1 VSVDSTAGASTAFS
15 AGRYQ
20 SAKQAP
26 PHEIPKV
33 NPWLIAMTVMLAT
46 FMEVLDTSI
55 ANVALPHIAGSL
67 SASVDESTWV
77 LTSYLIANA
86 IILPLSG
93 WLSELFGRKRFYMTC
108 VVIFTGSSLLCG
120 MAPSLQLL
128 VFFRILQGL
137 GGGGLQPSAQA
148 ILADTF
154 TVRQRGMAFSIYG
167 MAVVFAPAIGPTL
180 GGWITDSYSWRWL
193 FYINIPVGI
202 LSLMLVSRLI
212 HNPPAMAGKPLTRE
226 NFLSMDWMGMSLL
239 ALGLGALEFVL
250 DKGQED
256 DWFGSGRIRFLAVVA
271 VLCLIAVIVREL
283 VIKNPVVNLRLY
295 RERNFSLANGL
306 IFCLGFVLAGSTVL
320 LPQFLQTLMGY
331 SAMRAGMVLSPA
343 GVVLIFAM
351 PTAGF
356 LLGRIGARP
365 MIIFGFIV
373 LGSSLWM
380 TSRLQLQTDYA
391 TFTRIRMMASVGLA
405 ALFTPIS
412 TTCFSRIPAGKNNA
426 ASSLYN
432 LMRNLG
438 SSCGIA
444 AVTTVLA
451 RRAQFHQL
459 RLTEHLSAA
468 HTRAGQMQLG
478 AYLAQHGN
486 GLGTPAA
493 RAARMLYRSVLQQAG
508 AMAYLDAFWLLGT
521 LCFVLPVFALFI
533 VKVKHAP
540 AMQTK

>member
-1 VSVDSTAGASTAFS
+1 VSTVPS
-15 AGRYQ
+15 AV
-20 SAKQAP
+20 
-26 PHEIPKV
+26 IPKV

-93 WLSELFGRKRFYMTC
+93 WLTELFGRKRFYMTC

-120 MAPSLQLL
+120 IAPSLPLL

-154 TVRQRGMAFSIYG
+154 LPSQRGMAFSIYG

-193 FYINIPVGI
+193 FYINVPVGI
-202 LSLMLVSRLI
+202 LSLALVSRLI
-212 HNPPAMAGKPLTRE
+212 HNPPALAGKPLTRG
-226 NFLSMDWMGMSLL
+226 NLLSMDWTGMGLL
-239 ALGLGALEFVL
+239 ALGLGSLEFVL

-256 DWFGSGRIRFLAVVA
+256 DWFGSGRIEILAIVA
-271 VLCLIAVIVREL
+271 VICLIAVVIREM
-283 VIKNPVVNLRLY
+283 VIKNPVVDLRLY
-295 RERNFSLANGL
+295 RERNFSLSHIL
-306 IFCLGFVLAGSTVL
+306 IFCVGFVLSGSTVL

-331 SAMRAGMVLSPA
+331 SATRAGMVLSPS
-343 GVVLIFAM
+343 GIVLIFCM
-351 PTAGF
+351 PMAGI
-356 LLGRIGARP
+356 LLGRVGARP
-365 MIIFGFIV
+365 MIIFGFVV
-373 LGSSLWM
+373 LGSSLWLM
-380 TSRLQLQTDYA
+380 ARLQLQTDFD
-391 TFTRIRMMASVGLA
+391 TFTLLRMMSALGLA

-412 TTCFSRIPAGKNNA
+412 TTCFSRVPPGKNNA

-438 SSCGIA
+438 SSFGIA

-459 RLTEHLSAA
+459 RLSEHLSAG
-468 HTRAGQMQLG
+468 HTRVQQAQLG
-478 AYLAQHGN
+478 QYLLQHAD
-486 GLGTPAA
+486 GLGLPAA
-493 RAARMLYRSVLQQAG
+493 RAGRLLYRSVLQQAG

-521 LCFVLPVFALFI
+521 LCFVMPVFALFI
-533 VKVKHAP
+533 VKTKHAAAP
-540 AMQTK
+540 SIPVE

>member
-1 VSVDSTAGASTAFS
+1 
-15 AGRYQ
+15 
-20 SAKQAP
+20 
-26 PHEIPKV
+26 
-33 NPWLIAMTVMLAT
+33 MTVMLST

-67 SASVDESTWV
+67 SASIDESTWV

-93 WLSELFGRKRFYMTC
+93 WLTELFGRKRFYMTC

-120 MAPSLQLL
+120 IAPSLPLL
-128 VFFRILQGL
+128 VLFRILQGL

-154 TVRQRGMAFSIYG
+154 PPSQRGMAFSIYG

-193 FYINIPVGI
+193 FYINVPVGI

-212 HNPPAMAGKPLTRE
+212 HNPPALAGRPLTRR
-226 NFLSMDWMGMSLL
+226 NLFSMDWTGMGLL
-239 ALGLGALEFVL
+239 ALGLGSLEFVL

-256 DWFGSGRIRFLAVVA
+256 DWFGSGRIQFLVAVAVV
-271 VLCLIAVIVREL
+271 CLIAVIIREL
-283 VIKNPVVNLRLY
+283 VVKNPVVDLRLY
-295 RERNFSLANGL
+295 RERNFSLSHIL

-320 LPQFLQTLMGY
+320 LPQFLQTLLGY
-331 SAMRAGMVLSPA
+331 SATRAGMVLSPA
-343 GVVLIFAM
+343 GVVLIFGM
-351 PTAGF
+351 PIAGL

-365 MIIFGFIV
+365 MIIFGFLV
-373 LGSSLWM
+373 LGISLWL
-380 TSRLQLQTDYA
+380 TARLDLQADYA
-391 TFTRIRMMASVGLA
+391 TFTIVRMLSSVGLA
-405 ALFTPIS
+405 ALFAPIS
-412 TTCFSRIPAGKNNA
+412 TTCFSRVPPGKNNA

-438 SSCGIA
+438 SSFGIA
-444 AVTTVLA
+444 SVTTVLA
-451 RRAQFHQL
+451 RRVQFHQL
-459 RLTEHLSAA
+459 RLSEHLSAA
-468 HTRAGQMQLG
+468 HASVQQTQIAG
-478 AYLAQHGN
+478 YLAQHGD
-486 GLGTPAA
+486 GLGEPAT

-521 LCFVLPVFALFI
+521 LCFIMPLIAVFI
-533 VKVKHAP
+533 QKVKHSSEP
-540 AMQTK
+540 AMHGE

>member
-1 VSVDSTAGASTAFS
+1 VSANSHATPGSDTEFP
-15 AGRYQ
+15 R
-20 SAKQAP
+20 
-26 PHEIPKV
+26 V

-93 WLSELFGRKRFYMTC
+93 WLTELFGRKRFYMTC
-108 VVIFTGSSLLCG
+108 VVIFTASSLLCG
-120 MAPSLQLL
+120 IAPSLQLL
-128 VFFRILQGL
+128 VFFRIMQGL

-154 TVRQRGMAFSIYG
+154 PPRQRGIAFSIYG

-193 FYINIPVGI
+193 FYINVPVGI
-202 LSLMLVSRLI
+202 LSLLLVSRLI
-212 HNPPAMAGKPLTRE
+212 HNPPALAGKPLTRA
-226 NFLSMDWMGMSLL
+226 NLLSMDWMGMGLL
-239 ALGLGALEFVL
+239 ALGLGSLEFVL

-256 DWFGSGRIRFLAVVA
+256 DWFGSGKIRFLVA
-271 VLCLIAVIVREL
+271 IAIVCLIVVVIREL
-283 VIKNPVVNLRLY
+283 VIRHPVVDLKLY
-295 RERNFSLANGL
+295 KDRNFSLSNIL

-320 LPQFLQTLMGY
+320 LPQFLQTLLGY
-331 SAMRAGMVLSPA
+331 SATRAGMVLSP
-343 GVVLIFAM
+343 GGIVLIFTM
-351 PTAGF
+351 PMAGL

-365 MIIFGFIV
+365 MIVFGFIV
-373 LGSSLWM
+373 LGSSLWL

-391 TFTRIRMMASVGLA
+391 TFTIVRMMASVGLA
-405 ALFTPIS
+405 SLFTPIS
-412 TTCFSRIPAGKNNA
+412 TTCFSRVPPGKNNA

-438 SSCGIA
+438 SSFGIA

-451 RRAQFHQL
+451 RRVQLHQS
-459 RLTEHLSAA
+459 RLTEHLSEA
-468 HTRAGQMQLG
+468 HIRVRQTQTGQ
-478 AYLAQHGN
+478 YLAQHGD
-486 GLGTPAA
+486 GLGLPAA

-521 LCFVLPVFALFI
+521 LCFVMPVFALFI
-533 VKVKHAP
+533 VKVKHASAPTLP
-540 AMQTK
+540 AE

>member
-1 VSVDSTAGASTAFS
+1 VSADSSASS
-15 AGRYQ
+15 ALPRGL
-20 SAKQAP
+20 P
-26 PHEIPKV
+26 EV

-93 WLSELFGRKRFYMTC
+93 WLTELFGRKRFYMTC

-120 MAPSLQLL
+120 IAPSLPLL
-128 VFFRILQGL
+128 VLFRILQGL

-154 TVRQRGMAFSIYG
+154 PPRQRGMAFSIYG

-180 GGWITDSYSWRWL
+180 GGWITDSYTWRWL
-193 FYINIPVGI
+193 FYINVPVGI
-202 LSLMLVSRLI
+202 LSLILVSRLI
-212 HNPPAMAGKPLTRE
+212 HNPPALAGKPLTRE
-226 NFLSMDWMGMSLL
+226 NLFSMDWMGMGLL
-239 ALGLGALEFVL
+239 ALGLGSLEFVL

-256 DWFGSGRIRFLAVVA
+256 DWFGSGRIQFLVA
-271 VLCLIAVIVREL
+271 VAVICLIWVIIREL
-283 VIKNPVVNLRLY
+283 VIKNPVVDLTLY
-295 RERNFSLANGL
+295 RERNFSLSHLL

-331 SAMRAGMVLSPA
+331 SATRAGMVLSPA
-343 GVVLIFAM
+343 GVVLIFGM
-351 PTAGF
+351 PMAGI

-365 MIIFGFIV
+365 MIVFGFIV
-373 LGSSLWM
+373 LGSSLWL

-391 TFTRIRMMASVGLA
+391 TFTLVRMMSSVGLA
-405 ALFTPIS
+405 ALFSPIS
-412 TTCFSRIPAGKNNA
+412 TTCFSRVPPGKNNA

-438 SSCGIA
+438 SSFGIA

-451 RRAQFHQL
+451 RRGQFHQL
-459 RLTEHLSAA
+459 RLSEHLSAA
-468 HTRAGQMQLG
+468 QSRVQQAKLSR
-478 AYLAQHGN
+478 YLAQHGD
-486 GLGTPAA
+486 GLGQPAA

-521 LCFVLPVFALFI
+521 LCFVMPLFALFI
-533 VKVKHAP
+533 VKVKHSP
-540 AMQTK
+540 EPTMQGE

>member
-1 VSVDSTAGASTAFS
+1 MGVSGES
-15 AGRYQ
+15 AGLPH
-20 SAKQAP
+20 AP
-26 PHEIPKV
+26 HPEV

-93 WLSELFGRKRFYMTC
+93 WLTELFGRKRFYMTC

-120 MAPSLQLL
+120 IAPSLPLL
-128 VFFRILQGL
+128 VLFRIMQGL

-154 TVRQRGMAFSIYG
+154 TPQQRGMAFSIYG

-193 FYINIPVGI
+193 FYINVPVGI
-202 LSLMLVSRLI
+202 LSLVLVSRLI
-212 HNPPAMAGKPLTRE
+212 HNPPALAGKPITRQ
-226 NFLSMDWMGMSLL
+226 NFFSMDWMGMGLL
-239 ALGLGALEFVL
+239 ALGLGSLEFVL

-256 DWFGSGRIRFLAVVA
+256 DWFGSGRIQFLAVLA
-271 VLCLIAVIVREL
+271 VICLIAVVIREL
-283 VIKNPVVNLRLY
+283 VVKNPVVDLKLY
-295 RERNFSLANGL
+295 RERNFSLSHVL

-331 SAMRAGMVLSPA
+331 SATRAGMVLSPG
-343 GVVLIFAM
+343 GVVLIFTM
-351 PTAGF
+351 PLAGF
-356 LLGRIGARP
+356 LIGRIGARP
-365 MIIFGFIV
+365 MIVFGFVV
-373 LGSSLWM
+373 LGSSLWLM
-380 TSRLQLQTDYA
+380 ARLDLETDYT
-391 TFTRIRMMASVGLA
+391 TFTLVRMMSSVGLA

-412 TTCFSRIPAGKNNA
+412 TTCFSRVPPGRNNA
-426 ASSLYN
+426 ASALYN

-438 SSCGIA
+438 SSFGIA

-451 RRAQFHQL
+451 RRGQFHQL
-459 RLTEHLSAA
+459 RLAEHLSTA
-468 HTRAGQMQLG
+468 HSRVQQTQLAG
-478 AYLAQHGN
+478 YLAQRGN
-486 GLGTPAA
+486 GLAQPAV
-493 RAARMLYRSVLQQAG
+493 RAASLLYSSVRQQAG

-521 LCFVLPVFALFI
+521 LCFVMPVFALFI
-533 VKVKHAP
+533 VRVRHAP
-540 AMQTK
+540 GRATLAE

>member
-1 VSVDSTAGASTAFS
+1 
-15 AGRYQ
+15 
-20 SAKQAP
+20 
-26 PHEIPKV
+26 
-33 NPWLIAMTVMLAT
+33 MTVMLAT

-212 HNPPAMAGKPLTRE
+212 HNPPAMAGKPLTRA

-271 VLCLIAVIVREL
+271 VFCLIAVIVREL

-295 RERNFSLANGL
+295 RERNFCARKRTYFLPRICAGRQYGSAAAVSADADGLLRDARRDGSLPGRGSADICHAHGRISSRTDRRTAHDHLRVHRARRLAVDDLTTATADRLRHLHAHPND
-306 IFCLGFVLAGSTVL
+306 GFGGVGGAVYSDQHDLFFAGS
-320 LPQFLQTLMGY
+320 
-331 SAMRAGMVLSPA
+331 
-343 GVVLIFAM
+343 
-351 PTAGF
+351 
-356 LLGRIGARP
+356 AR
-365 MIIFGFIV
+365 
-373 LGSSLWM
+373 
-380 TSRLQLQTDYA
+380 Q
-391 TFTRIRMMASVGLA
+391 
-405 ALFTPIS
+405 
-412 TTCFSRIPAGKNNA
+412 K
-426 ASSLYN
+426 
-432 LMRNLG
+432 
-438 SSCGIA
+438 
-444 AVTTVLA
+444 
-451 RRAQFHQL
+451 
-459 RLTEHLSAA
+459 
-468 HTRAGQMQLG
+468 
-478 AYLAQHGN
+478 
-486 GLGTPAA
+486 
-493 RAARMLYRSVLQQAG
+493 
-508 AMAYLDAFWLLGT
+508 
-521 LCFVLPVFALFI
+521 
-533 VKVKHAP
+533 
-540 AMQTK
+540 

>member
-1 VSVDSTAGASTAFS
+1 
-15 AGRYQ
+15 
-20 SAKQAP
+20 
-26 PHEIPKV
+26 
-33 NPWLIAMTVMLAT
+33 MTVMLAT

-93 WLSELFGRKRFYMTC
+93 WLTEVFGRKQFYMGC

-120 MAPSLQLL
+120 IAPSLPLL
-128 VFFRILQGL
+128 VLFRIMQGL

-154 TVRQRGMAFSIYG
+154 PPNQRGMAFSIYG

-193 FYINIPVGI
+193 FYINVPVGV

-212 HNPPAMAGKPLTRE
+212 HNPPALAGKSLTRE
-226 NFLSMDWMGMSLL
+226 NLFSMDWMGMGLL
-239 ALGLGALEFVL
+239 ALGLGSLEFVL

-256 DWFGSGRIRFLAVVA
+256 DWFGSGRIQFLAVIA
-271 VLCLIAVIVREL
+271 IICLIAVVIREL
-283 VIKNPVVNLRLY
+283 VIKNPVVDLKLY
-295 RERNFSLANGL
+295 RERNFSLSHIL

-331 SAMRAGMVLSPA
+331 SATRAGMVLSPA

-351 PTAGF
+351 PMAGF
-356 LLGRIGARP
+356 LLGRVGARP
-365 MIIFGFIV
+365 MIIFGFFV
-373 LGSSLWM
+373 LGTSLWL
-380 TSRLQLQTDYA
+380 TARLQLQTDYA
-391 TFTRIRMMASVGLA
+391 TFTIVRMFSALGMAS
-405 ALFTPIS
+405 LFTPIS
-412 TTCFSRIPAGKNNA
+412 TTCFSRIPPGKNNA

-438 SSCGIA
+438 SSFGIA

-459 RLTEHLSAA
+459 RLAEHLSAA
-468 HTRAGQMQLG
+468 HSGVEQTQLG
-478 AYLAQHGN
+478 QYLAQHGD
-486 GLGTPAA
+486 GLGVPAA
-493 RAARMLYRSVLQQAG
+493 RAVRMLYRSVLQQAG

-521 LCFVLPVFALFI
+521 LCFVMPVFALFI
-533 VKVKHAP
+533 VKIKHAP
-540 AMQTK
+540 APALHAE

>member
-1 VSVDSTAGASTAFS
+1 VSADSSAAFSVD
-15 AGRYQ
+15 
-20 SAKQAP
+20 QAP
-26 PHEIPKV
+26 PEYPRV

-93 WLSELFGRKRFYMTC
+93 WLTELFGRKRFYMTC
-108 VVIFTGSSLLCG
+108 VVIFTASSLLCG
-120 MAPSLQLL
+120 IAPSLPLL
-128 VFFRILQGL
+128 VLFRIMQGL

-154 TVRQRGMAFSIYG
+154 PPRQRGMAFSIYG

-180 GGWITDSYSWRWL
+180 GGWITDNYSWRWL
-193 FYINIPVGI
+193 FYINVPVGI

-212 HNPPAMAGKPLTRE
+212 HNPPALAGKPLTRG
-226 NFLSMDWMGMSLL
+226 NLLSMDWMGMGLL
-239 ALGLGALEFVL
+239 TLGLGSLEFVL

-256 DWFGSGRIRFLAVVA
+256 DWFGSSRIQFLIVLAVICLVA
-271 VLCLIAVIVREL
+271 VVIREL
-283 VIKNPVVNLRLY
+283 VIKNPVVNLKLY
-295 RERNFSLANGL
+295 RDRNFSLANVL

-320 LPQFLQTLMGY
+320 LPQFLQTLLGY
-331 SAMRAGMVLSPA
+331 SATRAGMVLSPA

-351 PTAGF
+351 PMAGF
-356 LLGRIGARP
+356 LLGRVGARP
-365 MIIFGFIV
+365 MIVFGFIV
-373 LGSSLWM
+373 LGSSLWL

-391 TFTRIRMMASVGLA
+391 TFTIFRMMASVGLA

-412 TTCFSRIPAGKNNA
+412 TTCFSRIPPGMNNA

-432 LMRNLG
+432 LNRNLG
-438 SSCGIA
+438 SSFGIA

-459 RLTEHLSAA
+459 RLAEHL
-468 HTRAGQMQLG
+468 TAGHIRVQQTQLG
-478 AYLAQHGN
+478 QYLAQHGD
-486 GLGTPAA
+486 GLALPAA
-493 RAARMLYRSVLQQAG
+493 RAARLLYRSVLQQAG
-508 AMAYLDAFWLLGT
+508 AMAYLDAFWLLGA
-521 LCFVLPVFALFI
+521 LCFVMPVFALFI
-533 VKVKHAP
+533 VKVQHAP
-540 AMQTK
+540 APRMQAE

>member
-1 VSVDSTAGASTAFS
+1 VPSPATLSGAHDI
-15 AGRYQ
+15 
-20 SAKQAP
+20 
-26 PHEIPKV
+26 PHV

-93 WLSELFGRKRFYMTC
+93 WLTELFGRKRFYMTC
-108 VVIFTGSSLLCG
+108 VVIFTVSSLLCG
-120 MAPSLQLL
+120 IAPSLPLL

-154 TVRQRGMAFSIYG
+154 PPSQRGMAFSIYG

-193 FYINIPVGI
+193 FYINVPVGI
-202 LSLMLVSRLI
+202 LSLLLVSRLI
-212 HNPPAMAGKPLTRE
+212 HNPPALAGKPLTRA
-226 NFLSMDWMGMSLL
+226 NLFSMDWTGMGLL
-239 ALGLGALEFVL
+239 ALGLGSLEFVL

-256 DWFGSGRIRFLAVVA
+256 DWFGSGRIQFLVA
-271 VLCLIAVIVREL
+271 VAAVCLVAVIIREL
-283 VIKNPVVNLRLY
+283 IIKNPVVDLRLY
-295 RERNFSLANGL
+295 RERNFSLSHIL
-306 IFCLGFVLAGSTVL
+306 IFSLGFVLAGSTVL

-331 SAMRAGMVLSPA
+331 SATRAGMVLSPA

-351 PTAGF
+351 PMAGL
-356 LLGRIGARP
+356 LLGRVGARP

-373 LGSSLWM
+373 LGSSLWL
-380 TSRLQLQTDYA
+380 TARLQLQTDYA
-391 TFTRIRMMASVGLA
+391 TFTLFRMMASVGLA

-412 TTCFSRIPAGKNNA
+412 TTCFSRVPPGKNNA

-438 SSCGIA
+438 SSFGIA

-451 RRAQFHQL
+451 RRAQFHQA
-459 RLTEHLSAA
+459 RISDHLSAG
-468 HTRAGQMQLG
+468 HIRVRQMQS
-478 AYLAQHGN
+478 AQYLAQHAD
-486 GLGTPAA
+486 GLALPTS

-521 LCFVLPVFALFI
+521 LCFIMPIFALFI

-540 AMQTK
+540 SATTIAE

>member
-1 VSVDSTAGASTAFS
+1 VSL
-15 AGRYQ
+15 Q
-20 SAKQAP
+20 SSVSLH
-26 PHEIPKV
+26 PHPKV

-77 LTSYLIANA
+77 LTSYLISNA

-93 WLSELFGRKRFYMTC
+93 WLTELFGRKRFYMTC

-120 MAPSLQLL
+120 IAPSLPLL
-128 VFFRILQGL
+128 VLFRIMQGL

-154 TVRQRGMAFSIYG
+154 PPQQRGMAFAIYG

-193 FYINIPVGI
+193 FYVNVPVGI
-202 LSLMLVSRLI
+202 LSLILVSRLI
-212 HNPPAMAGKPLTRE
+212 HNPPALTGKPITRQ
-226 NFLSMDWMGMSLL
+226 NLLSMDWTGMGLL
-239 ALGLGALEFVL
+239 ALGLGSLEFVL

-256 DWFGSGRIRFLAVVA
+256 DWFGSGRITFLAALA
-271 VLCLIAVIVREL
+271 VTCLIAVVIREL
-283 VIKNPVVNLRLY
+283 VIKNPVVDLKLY
-295 RERNFSLANGL
+295 RERNFSLSHVL

-320 LPQFLQTLMGY
+320 LPQFLQTLLGY
-331 SAMRAGMVLSPA
+331 SATRAGMVLSPA
-343 GVVLIFAM
+343 GVVLIFTM
-351 PTAGF
+351 PIAGF
-356 LLGRIGARP
+356 LIGRIGARP
-365 MIIFGFIV
+365 MIIFGYIV
-373 LGSSLWM
+373 LGSSLWL
-380 TSRLQLQTDYA
+380 TARLQLQTDYA
-391 TFTRIRMMASVGLA
+391 TFTLVRMISSLGLA
-405 ALFTPIS
+405 ALFAPIS
-412 TTCFSRIPAGKNNA
+412 TTCFAVVPPGRNNA

-459 RLTEHLSAA
+459 RLSEHLTAA
-468 HTRAGQMQLG
+468 HAQVQQTQLG
-478 AYLAQHGN
+478 SYLAQHGD
-486 GLGTPAA
+486 GLGLPAA
-493 RAARMLYRSVLQQAG
+493 RAARVLYHGVLQQAA

-521 LCFVLPVFALFI
+521 LCFVMPLFAIFI

-540 AMQTK
+540 SPGMPAE

>member
-1 VSVDSTAGASTAFS
+1 MYADSS
-15 AGRYQ
+15 ATLVLSDGR
-20 SAKQAP
+20 P
-26 PHEIPKV
+26 EV

-93 WLSELFGRKRFYMTC
+93 WLTEVFGRKRFYMTC
-108 VVIFTGSSLLCG
+108 VVIFTGSSLFCG
-120 MAPSLQLL
+120 IAPSLPLL
-128 VFFRILQGL
+128 VLFRILQGL

-154 TVRQRGMAFSIYG
+154 PPRQRGMAFSIYG

-193 FYINIPVGI
+193 FYINVPVGI

-212 HNPPAMAGKPLTRE
+212 HNPPALAGKPITRA
-226 NFLSMDWMGMSLL
+226 NLFSMDWTGMGLL
-239 ALGLGALEFVL
+239 ALGLGSLEFVL

-256 DWFGSGRIRFLAVVA
+256 DWFGSGRIQFLAVLAIV
-271 VLCLIAVIVREL
+271 CLIAVIIREL
-283 VIKNPVVNLRLY
+283 VIKNPVVDLKLY
-295 RERNFSLANGL
+295 RERNFSLSNIL
-306 IFCLGFVLAGSTVL
+306 IFCVGFVLAGSTVL

-331 SAMRAGMVLSPA
+331 SATRAGMVLSPA

-351 PTAGF
+351 PTAGY
-356 LLGRIGARP
+356 LLGRVGARP

-373 LGSSLWM
+373 LGSSLWL
-380 TSRLQLQTDYA
+380 TSRLQLQTDYG
-391 TFTRIRMMASVGLA
+391 TFTLFRMMASIGLA

-412 TTCFSRIPAGKNNA
+412 TTCFSRVPPGKNNA
-426 ASSLYN
+426 ASALYN

-438 SSCGIA
+438 SSFGIA

-451 RRAQFHQL
+451 RRSQFHQL
-459 RLTEHLSAA
+459 RLAEHLSGA
-468 HTRAGQMQLG
+468 HARVEQMQLG
-478 AYLAQHGN
+478 QYLAQHAD
-486 GLGTPAA
+486 GLGMPAA

-521 LCFVLPVFALFI
+521 LCFVMPVFAIFI
-533 VKVKHAP
+533 VRVQHAP
-540 AMQTK
+540 AATIHPE